1 MTTTLVPAWGIN
13 TVTIG
18 SVRVITAKLC
28 FKSYFVPNHLLDD
41 LIERPGIR
49 ISKRNR
55 QSTSKKTCLLSF
67 TPMTTILFTGVDCHE
82 TQVTLEK
89 LLEFRYAV
97 AINRVHYKYRPYE
110 YAEVRNREEEERN
123 VYLGVEEPELPF

>member
-1 MTTTLVPAWGIN
+1 MSTTLTPAWGIN

-18 SVRVITAKLC
+18 SVRVITAKLS
-28 FKSYFVPNHLLDD
+28 FGSYFVPNHLLDA

-55 QSTSKKTCLLSF
+55 QSTCKKTGMLRF

-89 LLEFRYAV
+89 LLDFRHAV
-97 AINRVHYKYRPYE
+97 AMNRVHNKYRPHE
-110 YAEVRNREEEERN
+110 YAEERNREETD
-123 VYLGVEEPELPF
+123 VYFGVEEPELPF